1 MVDLYIQLLMPKG
14 PLRRTLRRC
23 GRCTVL
29 RPVAV
34 TARDAQRT
42 RTQTGT
48 YLPPPPRPATHLKV
62 RPPATKTTNP
72 HQRPA
77 SSRVVHAETLYGA
90 QALNLDARLE
100 AVCVQAALLVSGRV
114 EHLARVRVR
123 VRVRVRGR
131 VRVRVRVRVRI
142 RVRDRVRFWP

>member
-1 MVDLYIQLLMPKG
+1 MMHRG
-14 PLRRTLRRC
+14 RERRQELTFPR
-23 GRCTVL
+23 
-29 RPVAV
+29 
-34 TARDAQRT
+34 
-42 RTQTGT
+42 
-48 YLPPPPRPATHLKV
+48 PPPSRHTPYAHQQP
-62 RPPATKTTNP
+62 TTNP

-114 EHLARVRVR
+114 EHLARVRNR

-142 RVRDRVRFWP
+142 RVRVRVRF